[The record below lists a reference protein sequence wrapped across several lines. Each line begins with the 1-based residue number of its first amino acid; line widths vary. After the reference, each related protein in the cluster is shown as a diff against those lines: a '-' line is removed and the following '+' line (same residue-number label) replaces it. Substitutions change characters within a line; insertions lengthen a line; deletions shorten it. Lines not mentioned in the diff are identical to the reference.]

1 MKIALLY
8 NARPDC
14 VTTPFPDDAFEEYDS
29 DETITGIANALCAL
43 GVTVEPVLADRS
55 LPWRLEEGQYDFA
68 FNIAEGEG
76 RRCREAIPAAVC
88 ELLGVPFT
96 GSDALTLAMT
106 LDKAIARRVVSP
118 EVPVARGVL
127 VARAEDEASLETLR
141 YPVLVKPNDEGS
153 SKGIRENPVALDI
166 TGALA
171 QCRWLRA
178 HYACPVLVE
187 EFLPGTEVTVGI
199 VGNGPETRVLGM
211 MEIAP
216 VSEEQFFVY
225 SLEVKRNWRQRVR
238 YYIPPRLPAA
248 VLSLLERNALT
259 AYRLLGCRDCARLD
273 FRLNAASQPCFVECN
288 PLPGLNPTHS
298 DLVILSREVLAYEK
312 LVQGILLDATRRVG
326 RRLP

>member
-8 NARPDC
+8 NSRPDC
-14 VTTPFPDDAFEEYDS
+14 AATSFPDDTFEEYDS
-29 DETITGIANALCAL
+29 DETIQSIANALRDL
-43 GVTVEPVLADRS
+43 GVTVEPILADRR
-55 LPWRLEEGQYDFA
+55 LPWRLEEGHYDFA

-76 RRCREAIPAAVC
+76 RRCREAIPTAVC

-96 GSDALTLAMT
+96 GSDALTLAIT

-118 EVPVARGVL
+118 DVPIARGVL
-127 VARAEDEASLETLR
+127 VTRSEEEAALEALR

-153 SKGIRENPVALDI
+153 SKGIRETSVALDI
-166 TGALA
+166 VEAIA
-171 QCRWLRA
+171 QCRWLRE
-178 HYACPVLVE
+178 HYTCPVLVE
-187 EFLPGTEVTVGI
+187 EYLPGIEVTVGI

-216 VSEEQFFVY
+216 MSEEQFFVY

-238 YYIPPRLPAA
+238 YYVPPRLSAA
-248 VLSLLERNALT
+248 TLATLERNALT

-273 FRLNAASQPCFVECN
+273 FRLNAAGQPCFIECN

-298 DLVILSREVLAYEK
+298 DLVILSREVLSYEE
-312 LVQGILLDATRRVG
+312 LVQGILLDAMQRVG
-326 RRLP
+326 VRVP

>member
-14 VTTPFPDDAFEEYDS
+14 AATSFPDDAFEEYDS
-29 DETITGIANALCAL
+29 AETIQSITNALRGL
-43 GVTVEPVLADRS
+43 GVTVEPVLADRG
-55 LPWRLEEGQYDFA
+55 LPWRLEEGRYDFA

-76 RRCREAIPAAVC
+76 RRCREAVPAAVC

-96 GSDALTLAMT
+96 GSDALTLAVT

-118 EVPVARGVL
+118 DVPVARGVL
-127 VARAEDEASLETLR
+127 VMRADDEADLKALQ

-166 TGALA
+166 AGAIA
-171 QCRWLRA
+171 QCRWLRER
-178 HYACPVLVE
+178 YACPVLVE

-216 VSEEQFFVY
+216 VSEERFFVY
-225 SLEVKRNWRQRVR
+225 SLEVKRNWQQQVR

-248 VLSLLERNALT
+248 TLAMLERNALT
-259 AYRLLGCRDCARLD
+259 AYHLLGCRDCARLD
-273 FRLNAASQPCFVECN
+273 FRLNAAGQPCFIECN
-288 PLPGLNPTHS
+288 PLPGLNPTNS
-298 DLVILSREVLAYEK
+298 DQVILSREVLSYEK
-312 LVQGILLDATRRVG
+312 LVQGILVDATRRVG
-326 RRLP
+326 VRLP

>member
-1 MKIALLY
+1 MKIALLH

-14 VTTPFPDDAFEEYDS
+14 TATVFPDDIFEEYDS
-29 DETITGIANALCAL
+29 KETIQSIANALRGL
-43 GVTVEPVLADRS
+43 RVTVEPVLADRR
-55 LPWRLEEGQYDFA
+55 LPWRLEGGRYDFA

-96 GSDALTLAMT
+96 GSDVLTLALT
-106 LDKAIARRVVSP
+106 LDKAVARRVVSP
-118 EVPVARGVL
+118 NVPVARGVL
-127 VARAEDEASLETLR
+127 VTRAEDEANLKTLQ

-153 SKGIRENPVALDI
+153 SKGIRENSVALDLA
-166 TGALA
+166 GAIA

-199 VGNGPETRVLGM
+199 VGNGPEARVLGM

-216 VSEEQFFVY
+216 VSEERFFVY

-238 YYIPPRLPAA
+238 YYIPPRLPTATLA
-248 VLSLLERNALT
+248 TLECNALT
-259 AYRLLGCRDCARLD
+259 AYHLLGCRDCARLD
-273 FRLNAASQPCFVECN
+273 FRLNAAGQPCFIECN
-288 PLPGLNPTHS
+288 PLPGLNPTNS
-298 DLVILSREVLAYEK
+298 DLVILSREILAYEK
-312 LVQGILLDATRRVG
+312 LVQGILLDAARRVG
-326 RRLP
+326 VHVL